1 MNGRPKG
8 SKNKR
13 FHKWTD
19 NQREFIKN
27 NVKGITTPEL
37 TKMFNEEFE
46 TDLTVTQVKSFLNRN
61 KLTNGV
67 DCRFTKNHIPHNKGM
82 KGVYSKGCE
91 KTWFKKGQRS
101 VNYRPVG
108 SERVTV
114 DGYTEIKVADP
125 NVWKLKH
132 RLKYIEYHGEIP
144 KGYVVIFADKNKSNF
159 SKDNLIAI
167 SRSQLNAMNKN
178 NLIKDNIELTQIG
191 INIANVL
198 IKIGERKK
206 SK

>member
-178 NLIKDNIELTQIG
+178 KRRET
-191 INIANVL
+191 
-198 IKIGERKK
+198 
-206 SK
+206 

>member
-19 NQREFIKN
+19 NQREFLKN

-101 VNYRPVG
+101 VNCRPVG

-125 NVWKLKH
+125 NVWELKH

-167 SRSQLNAMNKN
+167 SRNQLKVMNKN